1 MNAAITT
8 FEADLAHED
17 HAARLRRLL
26 QVGSGEGLDDGRADV
41 GGVARDDDQRWWRL

>member
-17 HAARLRRLL
+17 PASSLIKQRSFVEHAVAAIYESYRLRPP
-26 QVGSGEGLDDGRADV
+26 
-41 GGVARDDDQRWWRL
+41 